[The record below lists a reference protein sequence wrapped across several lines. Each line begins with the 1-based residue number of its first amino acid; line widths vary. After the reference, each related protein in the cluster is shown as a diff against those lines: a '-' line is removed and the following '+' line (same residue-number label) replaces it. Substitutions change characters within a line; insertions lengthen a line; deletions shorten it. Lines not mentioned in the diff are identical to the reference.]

1 LGVLLSKREVI
12 FARTSSQ
19 VSKTGTVSSV
29 SPSRVMS
36 KWGAMEGSV
45 GSSTLVSVAFL
56 DLGLGLGFGFELC
69 LEGGEGYGAER
80 AAEVR
85 RVVLGIMA
93 D

>member
-1 LGVLLSKREVI
+1 
-12 FARTSSQ
+12 
-19 VSKTGTVSSV
+19 
-29 SPSRVMS
+29 MS
-36 KWGAMEGSV
+36 KWGAMEGLV

-80 AAEVR
+80 TAEVR